1 MLKLLESFFENARG
15 RKLVAVEFLRL
26 GLRVDGSG
34 KIYVGMV
41 EIQPAKIG
49 RALGVDR
56 RVVIETAKA
65 IADDDEL
72 LPIFYRLEPRAFIGN
87 AAKVL
92 GFDTIE
98 IHANPKKKG
107 IVAGVTTVLADEGIT
122 IRQVISDDPDLFPE
136 PVLTIIIDG
145 KLEATV
151 IKRLKELKFAESISV
166 R

>member
-15 RKLVAVEFLRL
+15 RKLVAMEFLRL
-26 GLRVDGSG
+26 GLRVDSSG

-56 RVVIETAKA
+56 RVVIETAKS

-87 AAKVL
+87 AAKAL

-107 IVAGVTTVLADEGIT
+107 IVAGVTKVLADEGIT

>member
-1 MLKLLESFFENARG
+1 MLKLLESFFEKARG
-15 RKLVAVEFLRL
+15 RKLVAMEFLRL
-26 GLRVDGSG
+26 GLRVDGLG
-34 KIYVGMV
+34 KIYFGKV

-65 IADDDEL
+65 IAHDDGL

-87 AAKVL
+87 AAKAL

-98 IHANPKKKG
+98 IHADPRKKG
-107 IVAGVTTVLADEGIT
+107 IVAGVTKVLAGEGIA
-122 IRQVISDDPDLFPE
+122 IRQIISDDPDLFPE

-145 KLEATV
+145 KLEAGV
-151 IKRLKELKFAESISV
+151 IKKLKELTFADSISV